1 MRIQCNKFSHTFPLK
16 DGNDV
21 DSDDHADDHVD
32 KQMTRLIRNISSQGL
47 PLLLSV
53 AWVLAMLFSGDEVK
67 TMMMMM
73 MGPRHAVQW

>member
-1 MRIQCNKFSHTFPLK
+1 MRIQCDKFSPTFPSK

-32 KQMTRLIRNISSQGL
+32 KQMTMLMKKYLNISSPGL

-67 TMMMMM
+67 TLAIFFF
-73 MGPRHAVQW
+73 HLS

>member
-1 MRIQCNKFSHTFPLK
+1 MLDGVRIQCNKFSHTFPLK

-32 KQMTRLIRNISSQGL
+32 KQMTRLIRNISSPGL

-67 TMMMMM
+67 TL
-73 MGPRHAVQW
+73 AIFFFLLS

>member
-1 MRIQCNKFSHTFPLK
+1 MRIHCNNFSHTFLLK

-32 KQMTRLIRNISSQGL
+32 KQMTRLIRNIYFPGL

-53 AWVLAMLFSGDEVK
+53 AWVLAMLLTGDEVK
-67 TMMMMM
+67 IFI
-73 MGPRHAVQW
+73 GPESDHWL

>member
-1 MRIQCNKFSHTFPLK
+1 MRIQCNKFSPTFLLN

-21 DSDDHADDHVD
+21 DSDDHAD
-32 KQMTRLIRNISSQGL
+32 KQMTMLMKKYLNISSPGL

-67 TMMMMM
+67 TLAIFFF
-73 MGPRHAVQW
+73 HLS